1 MSIEL
6 PNEQSVKTF
15 DNSDLSFENEIE
27 PLKNIDIST
36 YSKNLKQNWGHTTET
51 VNSCD
56 KKADRDSYTHSLLHI
71 ETGSLQRKTVCH
83 KKAVC
88 NKKAVCYNFP
98 RVHRLLR
105 RGNYAL
111 ARRQKFG

>member
-71 ETGSLQRKTVCH
+71 ETGSLQRKTVCY

-98 RVHRLLR
+98 RGSAPWGHPWGHTTETV
-105 RGNYAL
+105 NS
-111 ARRQKFG
+111 